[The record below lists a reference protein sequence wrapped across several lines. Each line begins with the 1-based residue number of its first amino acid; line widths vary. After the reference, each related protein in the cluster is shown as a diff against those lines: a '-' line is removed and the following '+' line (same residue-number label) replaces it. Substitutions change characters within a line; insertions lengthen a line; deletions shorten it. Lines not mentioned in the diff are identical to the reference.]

1 MEVREGVEGGCHV
14 EVAVVMDRRRNSGG
28 VIGIIKKRRG
38 YRGPDVQVNIALV
51 YSSAWACFVGFG

>member
-14 EVAVVMDRRRNSGG
+14 EVAVVMDRRRNLGG

-38 YRGPDVQVNIALV
+38 YRVQMSKSILP
-51 YSSAWACFVGFG
+51 W